1 MRKVIVT
8 VVGTQTDAAG
18 AESRIEFVTVGS
30 RQEKNGISYITYRE
44 SEISGLE
51 GTTTLLKLY
60 PDYFS
65 VVRMGAVEHK
75 QEYRLGESCPSIYIT
90 PFGSL
95 KMTVLT
101 RRLERVTEGGGDSL
115 TVGYDLIIDGQWQSY
130 NTLVVNI
137 REERLDE
144 RQTTAH

>member
-1 MRKVIVT
+1 MKKVIVT
-8 VVGTQTDAAG
+8 VVGTQRDAAG
-18 AESRIEFVTVGS
+18 EESRIELVTVGS

-60 PDYFS
+60 PDYIS

-75 QEYRLGESCPSIYIT
+75 QEYRLGEPCPSLYIT
-90 PFGSL
+90 PYGSL

-101 RRLERVTEGGGDSL
+101 RRLERVTDGRGE
-115 TVGYDLIIDGQWQSY
+115 TITAGYDLAIDGQWQSY
-130 NTLVVNI
+130 NTLAVNI